1 MKYKTSLTATTLKS
15 NENLIGIGS
24 KQYTVNDDEFNLSLK
39 ILEFLLTEKDE
50 DEILD
55 KYSQTTDKSTDEIY
69 VEYVLPEKMKYNLQY
84 LIEFSIWGDFK
95 VMIDTAL
102 AVLR

>member
-50 DEILD
+50 DEILNWLD
-55 KYSQTTDKSTDEIY
+55 SNNIDNKLFISVDRDITSADEIY
-69 VEYVLPEKMKYNLQY
+69 LQFDFRNDRHIVNL
-84 LIEFSIWGDFK
+84 K
-95 VMIDTAL
+95 
-102 AVLR
+102 